1 MEKRNAGRRGYGT
14 CLFASILVGRKYS
27 RRSTLV
33 LHRAIDTSQLKCDV
47 CPLFKLYNVFCSP
60 TRVERCWTAHE
71 HGRRSTE
78 KKVNERYGNSTFFHQ
93 LAFPRLRVSVPSH
106 RTYRT
111 CGRQLC
117 GGIILKRRRNNWKGN
132 TDRSFLLGR
141 LTSIHSRY
149 VLRITER
156 GVNNSGTEGSG

>member
-71 HGRRSTE
+71 PGGDPRRKRWTSDMEIPPFSTSFSSPPRIRAE
-78 KKVNERYGNSTFFHQ
+78 PSNVSNVRSPVMRRDYFETKKEQLERKH
-93 LAFPRLRVSVPSH
+93 
-106 RTYRT
+106 
-111 CGRQLC
+111 
-117 GGIILKRRRNNWKGN
+117 
-132 TDRSFLLGR
+132 RSFVSSGSFDLDPLE
-141 LTSIHSRY
+141 I
-149 VLRITER
+149 RIT
-156 GVNNSGTEGSG
+156 NNGTGRK